1 MHSQASYQA
10 AVGAPVECLAM
21 EEQAEIGVVI
31 DRLGV
36 VRFVSTSDGRLISEE
51 QIPITE
57 RLTVDSF
64 SAARPNTGIVVLSL
78 SNGQALVVQHQYTVA
93 FPNNVRVIRPSIYF
107 PLGKELMTLNMAGL
121 PLLHIGIQEE
131 GAIR

>member
-1 MHSQASYQA
+1 
-10 AVGAPVECLAM
+10 
-21 EEQAEIGVVI
+21 
-31 DRLGV
+31 V

-57 RLTVDSF
+57 GLTVDSF